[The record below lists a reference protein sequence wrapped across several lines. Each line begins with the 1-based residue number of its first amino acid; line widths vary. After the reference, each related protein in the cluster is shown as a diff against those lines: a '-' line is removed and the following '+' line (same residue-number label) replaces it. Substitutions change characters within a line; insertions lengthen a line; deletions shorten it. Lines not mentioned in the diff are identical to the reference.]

1 MKSLLHKLLLFLF
14 VVAHVLLPALS
25 TQATSIPGNEPYK
38 FMHLNINN
46 GLSNNEIRAILKD
59 QQGFMWF
66 GTAQG
71 LNRYDGSGF
80 KTFLHDFNDS
90 TSIPFN
96 GIEYLFEDIDGRL
109 WIRSYAEFTIYDPVL
124 ERFSAP
130 GRNYRNTGI
139 PIAGL
144 QSFFI
149 DSKKNTWL
157 LNSNYGLYKFN
168 SANQTVDSIQFV
180 SKVKRPNYDNSLS
193 DIAEDSKG
201 MIWVISRAGELLQI
215 NPETKQTEQTFFLG
229 DEVMSEANNFQFF
242 IDADDDIWIYSPG
255 IPYGVFL
262 FDHQSKQIS
271 RYTQSSSPFKLSTN
285 LVSSVIEEDNRSI
298 WIGTDHG
305 GINILNKQKKTIS
318 VLQNNIESPFGIA
331 QNSIT
336 CLYRDNE
343 NIIWAGTYK
352 KGISYYHKNLIPFNH
367 YRYSAEVPNS
377 LPYNDV
383 NCFVEDN
390 RENLWIGTNGGGLVY
405 FNRSNNT
412 FKTYLHDADDPN
424 SISANVIVALHID
437 SKGTLWAGTY
447 QGGLNRFNGAT
458 FKHYLHDPDN
468 SGSLSDNRVWSVFED
483 SKQNLWI
490 GTLNGGLNLFDRS
503 EEQFIHYTAYD
514 INSVGSNFIMSI
526 MEDSEQNLWLGTSNG
541 LDVLNLNTKRFTHYD
556 ADPKTPGQLSNNSVN
571 DIHEDER
578 GLIWAATMQGLNIL
592 NKTQGTFKVLTEAD
606 GLANSNIKTIQEDQN
621 GNIWIATLKGISK
634 ISVKN
639 YSHQLPVGNLEV
651 DIENF
656 GLQDGLQGNEFN
668 QKSAYR
674 TRSGELIFG
683 GANGFNLFKPED
695 IVVQTPNEKIVLT
708 NFKVFNQNIKV
719 NEPFRKR
726 IILDKSITYS
736 KQISLKHK
744 ENVFSVEFAAIGYFH
759 PEKNNFQY
767 QLSGFN
773 NEWMEV
779 NRGMHEL
786 TFTNL
791 NPGDYRLRIRVSN
804 DNSNWREMNP
814 PLSIKI
820 LPPFWET
827 GYAYI
832 LYILVIAGLLFI
844 SWRILAERQRLK
856 FEAEQEHREAER
868 IHQVDTLKTKFF
880 TNISH
885 EFRTPLS
892 LIIAPIDKLIEN
904 SKNDDDKKHLI
915 LIQRNA
921 RRLMAMV
928 NQLLDFRK
936 MELQKI
942 KVNKNWGEMI
952 GFIHEILASFEDL
965 MESKNI
971 SFHFSSSHN
980 SLYTYFDKD
989 KTDKIFTNLLS
1000 NACKFT
1006 NSGGKISLDIN
1017 LDSSAEKP
1025 VLIVKVSDT
1034 GIGITPEQQ
1043 MQIFNRFYQTDTTGT
1058 EINQGSGIGLSM
1070 VKEYVTLLGG
1080 DVNVD
1085 SQLNEGSTFTVE
1097 IPVELFTDEEIAA
1110 NKQLET
1116 TERKTNKQPAL
1127 TKTDKAPAFDREK
1140 KTLAIVE
1147 DSSDLR
1153 FYLKENFKEKYNIIE
1168 AENGAE
1174 AWATFEK
1181 QLPDI
1186 VISDVMMPEMNGVE
1200 LCAKIKSNRKTK
1212 HIPVILLTAK
1222 TDTAP
1227 VVEGYES
1234 GADAYLTK
1242 PFDFKVLESRIEN
1255 LLRSREQLR
1264 RSYQSMIG
1272 ISPEKIQVDSE
1283 DEKFIK
1289 KALKIVE
1296 ANIAEASFTV
1306 EGFGAEMGMSRVS
1319 LYKKLLALTDR
1330 TPIEFIRVIRLKRAA
1345 HLLETSQLS
1354 VSEVAYQVGFNNP
1367 RYFSKYFSKE
1377 YEMLPSEYI
1386 EKNRKTTNDLSDD
1399 VKDKFS

>member
-1 MKSLLHKLLLFLF
+1 MKFLPYKTLQFLFVIALLFL
-14 VVAHVLLPALS
+14 PALGS
-25 TQATSIPGNEPYK
+25 QAVSIPGNEPYK
-38 FMHLNINN
+38 FMHININD
-46 GLSNNEIRAILKD
+46 GLSNNEIKVILKNK
-59 QQGFMWF
+59 QGFMWF

-80 KTFLHDFNDS
+80 KTFLHDINDS

-96 GIEYLFEDIDGRL
+96 GIEYLFEDFDGRL
-109 WIRSYAEFTIYDPVL
+109 WLRSYSEFTVYDPVL
-124 ERFSAP
+124 ESFSAP
-130 GRNYRNTGI
+130 GENYHNTNI
-139 PIAGL
+139 PISGL

-149 DSKKNTWL
+149 DSKNNTWL
-157 LNSNYGLYKFN
+157 LNSNYGMYKYN
-168 SANQTVDSIQFV
+168 PANQTVDSIQFV
-180 SKVKRPNYDNSLS
+180 SKIDRPNYDNSLS
-193 DIAEDSKG
+193 YITEDTHH
-201 MIWVISRAGELLQI
+201 MIWVVSKVGELLQI

-229 DEVMSEANNFQFF
+229 EEVLNEFNTFQLF
-242 IDADDDIWIYSPG
+242 IDSDNDIWIYSPG
-255 IPYGVFL
+255 LPYGVFFL
-262 FDHQSKQIS
+262 DHQTKKIS
-271 RYTQSSSPFKLSTN
+271 TYTQSSSTFKLSTN
-285 LVSSVIEEDNRSI
+285 MVSSVLEDNNGAI

-305 GINILNKQKKTIS
+305 GINILNKQDKTIT
-318 VLQNNIESPFGIA
+318 VLQNNSQNPLGIA

-336 CLYRDNE
+336 NLYRDNE
-343 NIIWAGTYK
+343 DIIWAGTYK
-352 KGISYYHKNLIPFNH
+352 KGISYYHKNLIHFNH
-367 YRYSAEVPNS
+367 YRYSAEVENS

-390 RENLWIGTNGGGLVY
+390 RGNLWIGTNGGGLIY
-405 FNRSNNT
+405 FNRNNNT
-412 FKTYLHDADDPN
+412 FKSYLHDANDPN

-437 SKGTLWAGTY
+437 NKGTLWAGTY
-447 QGGLNRFNGAT
+447 QGGLNRFNGST
-458 FKHYLHDPDN
+458 FKHYLHIPEN
-468 SGSLSDNRVWSVFED
+468 PNSLSDNRVWSIFED
-483 SKQNLWI
+483 SKQNLWV
-490 GTLNGGLNLFDRS
+490 GTLNGGLNLFNRTN
-503 EEQFIHYTAYD
+503 EQFIHYTSSD

-526 MEDSEQNLWLGTSNG
+526 MEDSEQNLWLGTSDG
-541 LDVLNLNTKRFTHYD
+541 LDVLNLNTKRFTHYSP
-556 ADPKTPGQLSNNSVN
+556 DPSTPGQLSDNNAN
-571 DIHEDER
+571 DIHEDVR
-578 GLIWAATMQGLNIL
+578 GLIWVATTQGLNVL
-592 NKTQGTFKVLTEAD
+592 NKTQGTFKVFTEAD
-606 GLANSNIKTIQEDQN
+606 GLANSNIKTIQEDEN
-621 GNIWIATLKGISK
+621 GNLWIATLKGISK
-634 ISVKN
+634 ISVEN
-639 YSHQLPVGNLEV
+639 YSHQLPINQLEV
-651 DIENF
+651 DVENF

-668 QKSAYR
+668 QKAAYR

-695 IVVQTPNEKIVLT
+695 IVVQTPDEKIVLT

-736 KQISLKHK
+736 NQISLKHK
-744 ENVFSVEFAAIGYFH
+744 ENVFSVEFTALSYFH
-759 PEKNNFQY
+759 PEKNTFQY

-773 NEWMEV
+773 DEWLEV

-791 NPGDYRLRIRVSN
+791 NSGEYQLRIRVSN
-804 DNSNWREMNP
+804 DNSNWREMTP
-814 PLSIKI
+814 PLSINI

-827 GYAYI
+827 SYAYL
-832 LYILVIAGLLFI
+832 LYILIIAGLLFI
-844 SWRILAERQRLK
+844 TWKILAERQRLK

-868 IHQVDTLKTKFF
+868 IHLVDTLKTKFF

-892 LIIAPIDKLIEN
+892 LIIAPIDKLIEH

-921 RRLMAMV
+921 RRLLAMV

-942 KVNKNWGEMI
+942 KVNKDWGEII
-952 GFIHEILASFEDL
+952 GFIQEISASFEDL

-971 SFHFSSSHN
+971 TFSFSSNHK

-989 KTDKIFTNLLS
+989 KTDKIFTNLLT

-1006 NSGGKISLDIN
+1006 NSGGKIGMDIN
-1017 LDSSAEKP
+1017 LNSSAEKP
-1025 VLIVKVSDT
+1025 VLTVKVSDT
-1034 GIGITPEQQ
+1034 GIGIAPEQQ
-1043 MQIFNRFYQTDTTGT
+1043 MQIFNRFYQTDHSGT

-1080 DVNVD
+1080 DVNVE
-1085 SQLNEGSTFTVE
+1085 SQLNEGSRFTVE
-1097 IPVELFTDEEIAA
+1097 IPVDLFTEEEIAA
-1110 NKQLET
+1110 NKELEV
-1116 TERKTNKQPAL
+1116 TERKTYKQP
-1127 TKTDKAPAFDREK
+1127 TSTTSEKVPAYDREK

-1153 FYLKENFKEKYNIIE
+1153 FYLKENFKDRYNIIE

-1174 AWATFEK
+1174 AWAGFEK

-1200 LCAKIKSNRKTK
+1200 LCTKIKSNRKTK

-1255 LLRSREQLR
+1255 LLRLREQLR
-1264 RSYQSMIG
+1264 VSFQSMTG
-1272 ISPEKIQVDSE
+1272 LNPEKIKVDSE

-1296 ANIAEASFTV
+1296 DNISEASFTV
-1306 EGFGAEMGMSRVS
+1306 EDFGAEMAMSRVS

-1354 VSEVAYQVGFNNP
+1354 VSEVAYRVGFNNP

>member
-1 MKSLLHKLLLFLF
+1 MNALRHKLLLFLF
-14 VVAHVLLPALS
+14 IVNLALLPVRSAK
-25 TQATSIPGNEPYK
+25 ATSIPGNEPYK

-46 GLSNNEIRAILKD
+46 GLSNNEIRAIVKD
-59 QQGFMWF
+59 QQGFMWI

-71 LNRYDGSGF
+71 LNRYNGESF

-96 GIEYLFEDIDGRL
+96 GIEYLFEDFDGRL
-109 WIRSYAEFTIYDPVL
+109 WIRSYAEFSIYDPVL

-130 GRNYRNTGI
+130 GKNYRETSI
-139 PIAGL
+139 PVAGL
-144 QSFFI
+144 HSLFT

-157 LNSNYGLYKFN
+157 VNANYGLYKYN
-168 SANQTVDSIQFV
+168 PSSQTVDSIQFV
-180 SKVKRPNYDNSLS
+180 SKVDRPDYDNSLS
-193 DIAEDSKG
+193 DIAEDSAH
-201 MIWVISRAGELLQI
+201 MIWIISRAGELLQI
-215 NPETKQTEQTFFLG
+215 NPETQQTEQTFFLG
-229 DEVMSEANNFQFF
+229 DEVLNEHNNFRLF
-242 IDADDDIWIYSPG
+242 IDSDNDIWIYSPG
-255 IPYGVFL
+255 LPYGVFF
-262 FDHQSKQIS
+262 FDHQTKKISK
-271 RYTQSSSPFKLSTN
+271 YTQSSSPFKLSAN
-285 LVSSVIEEDNRSI
+285 LVSSVIEADNGSI

-305 GINILNKQKKTIS
+305 GINIFNKHNKTIT
-318 VLQNNIESPFGIA
+318 VLQNNNQNTFGIA

-352 KGISYYHKNLIPFNH
+352 KGLSYYHKNLIPFNH

-390 RENLWIGTNGGGLVY
+390 RGNLWIGTNGGGLIY
-405 FNRSNNT
+405 FNRSKNT
-412 FKTYLHDADDPN
+412 FKSYLHDANNPN

-437 SKGTLWAGTY
+437 SKGTLWTGTY
-447 QGGLNRFNGAT
+447 QGGLNRFNGTT
-458 FKHYLHDPDN
+458 FKHYLHNPDN
-468 SGSLSDNRVWSVFED
+468 PASLSDNRVWSVFED

-490 GTLNGGLNLFDRS
+490 GTLNGGLNLFNRA
-503 EEQFIHYTAYD
+503 EETFIHYTTNEV
-514 INSVGSNFIMSI
+514 NSVNSNFIMSI
-526 MEDSEQNLWLGTSNG
+526 MEDSEQNLWLGTSGG
-541 LDVLNLNTKRFTHYD
+541 LDVLNLNTKRFTHYN
-556 ADPKTPGQLSNNSVN
+556 ADTKTPGQLSDNNAN
-571 DIHEDER
+571 DIHEDQR
-578 GLIWAATMQGLNIL
+578 GLIWAATAQGLNVL
-592 NKTQGTFKVLTEAD
+592 NKTQGTFKVFTEAD
-606 GLANSNIKTIQEDQN
+606 GLANSNIKTIQEDEY
-621 GNIWIATLKGISK
+621 GNLWIATLKGISK
-634 ISVKN
+634 ISIEN
-639 YSHQLPVGNLEV
+639 YSHQLPIANLEV

-656 GLQDGLQGNEFN
+656 GLHDGLQGNEFN
-668 QKSAYR
+668 QKAAYR

-683 GANGFNLFKPED
+683 GANGFNLFHPED

-708 NFKVFNQNIKV
+708 NFKVFNQNIEV
-719 NEPFRKR
+719 NKPFHKR
-726 IILDKSITYS
+726 IILNKSVTYS
-736 KQISLKHK
+736 KQITLKHK

-773 NEWMEV
+773 NQWMEV

-791 NPGDYRLRIRVSN
+791 NPGDYQLRIRVSN
-804 DNSNWREMNP
+804 DNSNWREMSP

-827 GYAYI
+827 GYAYL
-832 LYILVIAGLLFI
+832 LYFLLIAALLFI
-844 SWRILAERQRLK
+844 TWKILAERQRLK

-868 IHQVDTLKTKFF
+868 IHQVDTLKTRFF

-904 SKNDDDKKHLI
+904 SKNDDDRKHLI

-942 KVNKNWGEMI
+942 KVKKDWGEII
-952 GFIHEILASFEDL
+952 GFIHEISASFQDL

-971 SFHFSSSHN
+971 AFQFSSNHK
-980 SLYTYFDKD
+980 SLYTYFDQD
-989 KTDKIFTNLLS
+989 KTDKIVTNLLS

-1006 NSGGKISLDIN
+1006 KNGGKINVAIELN
-1017 LDSSAEKP
+1017 SSAEKP
-1025 VLIVKVSDT
+1025 VLTIKVSDT
-1034 GIGITPEQQ
+1034 GIGIAPEQQ
-1043 MQIFNRFYQTDTTGT
+1043 MQIFNRFYQTDNT
-1058 EINQGSGIGLSM
+1058 ETEMNQGSGIGLSM
-1070 VKEYVTLLGG
+1070 VKEYLTLLGG

-1116 TERKTNKQPAL
+1116 TERKTYKQHTSAA
-1127 TKTDKAPAFDREK
+1127 TDKTPAFDRAK

-1153 FYLKENFKEKYNIIE
+1153 FYLKENFKHTYNIIE

-1174 AWATFEK
+1174 AWANFEK

-1186 VISDVMMPEMNGVE
+1186 VISDVMMPQMNGVE
-1200 LCAKIKSNRKTK
+1200 LCAKIKSNRKTS
-1212 HIPVILLTAK
+1212 HIPVVLLTAK
-1222 TDTAP
+1222 TDSAP
-1227 VVEGYES
+1227 VVEGYKS

-1264 RSYQSMIG
+1264 VSYQSITG
-1272 ISPEKIQVDSE
+1272 LNPEKITIDSE

-1296 ANIAEASFTV
+1296 TNLAEASFTV
-1306 EGFGAEMGMSRVS
+1306 EDFGAEMGMSRVS

-1330 TPIEFIRVIRLKRAA
+1330 TPIEFIRVIRLKQAA

-1354 VSEVAYQVGFNNP
+1354 VAEVAYRVGFNNP
-1367 RYFSKYFSKE
+1367 RYFSKYFSQE

>member
-1 MKSLLHKLLLFLF
+1 MNALRHKLLLFLF
-14 VVAHVLLPALS
+14 IVNLALLPVRSAK
-25 TQATSIPGNEPYK
+25 ATSIPGNEPYK

-46 GLSNNEIRAILKD
+46 GLSNNEIRAIVKD
-59 QQGFMWF
+59 QQGFMWI

-71 LNRYDGSGF
+71 LNRYNGESF

-96 GIEYLFEDIDGRL
+96 GIEYLFEDFDGRL
-109 WIRSYAEFTIYDPVL
+109 WIRSYAEFSIYDPVL

-130 GRNYRNTGI
+130 GKNYRETSI
-139 PIAGL
+139 PVAGL
-144 QSFFI
+144 HSLFT

-157 LNSNYGLYKFN
+157 VNANYGLYKYN
-168 SANQTVDSIQFV
+168 PSSQTVDSIQFV
-180 SKVKRPNYDNSLS
+180 SKVDRPDYDNSLS
-193 DIAEDSKG
+193 DIAEDSAH
-201 MIWVISRAGELLQI
+201 MIWIISRAGKLLQI
-215 NPETKQTEQTFFLG
+215 NPETQQTEQTFFLG
-229 DEVMSEANNFQFF
+229 DEVLNEHNNFRLF
-242 IDADDDIWIYSPG
+242 IDSDNDIWIYSPG
-255 IPYGVFL
+255 LPYGVFF
-262 FDHQSKQIS
+262 FDHQTKKISK
-271 RYTQSSSPFKLSTN
+271 YTQSSSPFKLSAN
-285 LVSSVIEEDNRSI
+285 LVSSVIEDDNGAI

-305 GINILNKQKKTIS
+305 GINILNKHNKTITA
-318 VLQNNIESPFGIA
+318 LQNNNQNTFGIA

-352 KGISYYHKNLIPFNH
+352 KGLSYYHKNLIPFNH

-390 RENLWIGTNGGGLVY
+390 RGNLWIGTNGGGLIY
-405 FNRSNNT
+405 FNRSKNT
-412 FKTYLHDADDPN
+412 FKSYLHDANNPN

-447 QGGLNRFNGAT
+447 QGGLNRFNGTT
-458 FKHYLHDPDN
+458 FKHYLHNPDN
-468 SGSLSDNRVWSVFED
+468 PASLSDNRVWSVFED

-490 GTLNGGLNLFDRS
+490 GTLNGGLNLFNRA
-503 EEQFIHYTAYD
+503 EETFIQYTTNEV
-514 INSVGSNFIMSI
+514 NSVNSNFIMSI

-541 LDVLNLNTKRFTHYD
+541 LDVLNLNTKRFTYYN
-556 ADPKTPGQLSNNSVN
+556 ADTKTPGQLSDNNAN
-571 DIHEDER
+571 DIHEDQR
-578 GLIWAATMQGLNIL
+578 GLIWAATAQGLNVL
-592 NKTQGTFKVLTEAD
+592 NKTQGTFKVFTEAH
-606 GLANSNIKTIQEDQN
+606 GLANSNIKTIQEDEY
-621 GNIWIATLKGISK
+621 GNLWIATLKGISK
-634 ISVKN
+634 ISIEN
-639 YSHQLPVGNLEV
+639 YSHQLPIANLEV

-656 GLQDGLQGNEFN
+656 GLHDGLQGNEFN
-668 QKSAYR
+668 QKAAYR

-683 GANGFNLFKPED
+683 GANGFNLFHPED

-708 NFKVFNQNIKV
+708 NFKVFNQNIEV
-719 NEPFRKR
+719 NKPFHKR

-736 KQISLKHK
+736 RQITLKHK

-773 NEWMEV
+773 NQWMEV

-791 NPGDYRLRIRVSN
+791 NPGDYQLRIRVSN

-827 GYAYI
+827 GYAYL
-832 LYILVIAGLLFI
+832 LYFLLIAALLFI
-844 SWRILAERQRLK
+844 TWKILAERQRLK

-868 IHQVDTLKTKFF
+868 IHQVDTLKTRFF

-892 LIIAPIDKLIEN
+892 LIIAPIDKLIES
-904 SKNDDDKKHLI
+904 SKNDDDRKHLI

-942 KVNKNWGEMI
+942 KVKKDWGEII
-952 GFIHEILASFEDL
+952 GFIHEISASFQDL

-971 SFHFSSSHN
+971 AFQFSSSHK
-980 SLYTYFDKD
+980 SLYTYFDQD
-989 KTDKIFTNLLS
+989 KTDKIVTNLLS

-1006 NSGGKISLDIN
+1006 KNGGKINVAIELN
-1017 LDSSAEKP
+1017 SSAEKP
-1025 VLIVKVSDT
+1025 VLTIKVSDT
-1034 GIGITPEQQ
+1034 GIGIAPEQQ
-1043 MQIFNRFYQTDTTGT
+1043 MQIFNRFYQTDNSET

-1070 VKEYVTLLGG
+1070 VKEYLTLLGG

-1116 TERKTNKQPAL
+1116 TEHKTYKQHTSAA
-1127 TKTDKAPAFDREK
+1127 TDKTPAFDRAK

-1153 FYLKENFKEKYNIIE
+1153 FYLKENFKHTYNIIE

-1174 AWATFEK
+1174 AWANFEK

-1186 VISDVMMPEMNGVE
+1186 VISDVMMPQMNGVE
-1200 LCAKIKSNRKTK
+1200 LCAKIKSNRKTR
-1212 HIPVILLTAK
+1212 HIPVVLLTAK
-1222 TDTAP
+1222 TDSAP
-1227 VVEGYES
+1227 AVEGYKS

-1242 PFDFKVLESRIEN
+1242 PFDFKVLQSRIEN

-1264 RSYQSMIG
+1264 VSYQSITG
-1272 ISPEKIQVDSE
+1272 LNPEKITIDSE

-1296 ANIAEASFTV
+1296 TNLAEASFTV
-1306 EGFGAEMGMSRVS
+1306 EDFGAEMGMSRVS

-1330 TPIEFIRVIRLKRAA
+1330 TPIEFIRVIRLKQAA

-1354 VSEVAYQVGFNNP
+1354 VAEVAYRVGFNNP
-1367 RYFSKYFSKE
+1367 RYFSKYFSQE

>member
-1 MKSLLHKLLLFLF
+1 MKPLLHKFFLLLF
-14 VVAHVLLPALS
+14 VVNLVFLSARS

-38 FMHLNINN
+38 FMHIDINN
-46 GLSNNEIRAILKD
+46 GLSNNEINAILKD

-96 GIEYLFEDIDGRL
+96 GIANLFEDFDGRL

-124 ERFSAP
+124 ERFSSP
-130 GRNYRNTGI
+130 GKNYRGTEI

-144 QSFFI
+144 QSLFT
-149 DSKKNTWL
+149 DSKNNTWL
-157 LNSNYGLYKFN
+157 VNSNYGLYQFN
-168 SANQTVDSIQFV
+168 TENQTVDSIQIV
-180 SKVKRPNYDNSLS
+180 SKIDRPDYDNSLS
-193 DIAEDSKG
+193 DISEDSKN
-201 MIWVISRAGELLQI
+201 MIWIISKAGELLQI
-215 NPETKQTEQTFFLG
+215 NPETKQTEQTYFLG
-229 DEVMSEANNFQFF
+229 DEVLDEHNNFQLF
-242 IDADDDIWIYSPG
+242 IDSDNDIWIYSAG
-255 IPYGVFL
+255 IPYGVFF
-262 FDHQSKQIS
+262 FDHQTQKIS
-271 RYTQSSSPFKLSTN
+271 RYTQSSTTYKLSAN
-285 LVSSVIEEDNRSI
+285 LVSSVVEDNNGAI

-305 GINILNKQKKTIS
+305 GINIIDKQKKDVT
-318 VLQNNIESPFGIA
+318 VLQNNSQNPFGVA

-336 CLYRDNE
+336 CLYRDDE

-367 YRYSAEVPNS
+367 YRYSAEEPNS

-390 RENLWIGTNGGGLVY
+390 RGNLWIGTNGGGLIY
-405 FNRSNNT
+405 FNRNKNT
-412 FKTYLHDADDPN
+412 FKSYLHDADNPN
-424 SISANVIVALHID
+424 SISANVIIALHID

-447 QGGLNRFNGAT
+447 QGGLNRFNGST
-458 FKHYLHDPDN
+458 FKHFLHNPDN
-468 SGSLSDNRVWSVFED
+468 PGSLSDNRVWSVFED

-503 EEQFIHYTAYD
+503 KEEFIHYTSDD

-526 MEDSEQNLWLGTSNG
+526 MEDSEQNLWMGTSSG
-541 LDVLNLNTKRFTHYD
+541 LDVLNLNTKRFTHYN
-556 ADPKTPGQLSNNSVN
+556 ADPATPGQLSDSNAN
-571 DIHEDER
+571 DVHEDER
-578 GLIWAATMQGLNIL
+578 GLIWVATTQGLNIL

-606 GLANSNIKTIQEDQN
+606 GLGNSNIKTIEEDEN
-621 GNIWIATLKGISK
+621 GNLWIATLKGISK
-634 ISVKN
+634 ISVEN
-639 YSHQLPVGNLEV
+639 YSHQLPIGNLEV

-708 NFKVFNQNIKV
+708 NFKVFNENIKV

-779 NRGMHEL
+779 NRGMREL

-791 NPGDYRLRIRVSN
+791 NPGDYQLRIRVSN
-804 DNSNWREMNP
+804 DNSNWREMTP
-814 PLSIKI
+814 PLSIEI

-827 GYAYI
+827 TYAYI

-844 SWRILAERQRLK
+844 TWKILAERQRLK

-868 IHQVDTLKTKFF
+868 IHQVDTLKTRFF

-892 LIIAPIDKLIEN
+892 LIIGPIDKLIEN
-904 SKNDDDKKHLI
+904 STNDGDRKHLI

-942 KVNKNWGEMI
+942 KVKKDWGEMI
-952 GFIHEILASFEDL
+952 GFIHEISTSFEDL

-971 SFHFSSSHN
+971 SFLFSSSHK

-989 KTDKIFTNLLS
+989 KTDKIFTNLLT

-1006 NSGGKISLDIN
+1006 NSGGKISLSIN
-1017 LDSSAEKP
+1017 LNSSAEKP
-1025 VLIVKVSDT
+1025 VLTVKVSDT
-1034 GIGITPEQQ
+1034 GIGISPEQQ
-1043 MQIFNRFYQTDTTGT
+1043 MQIFNRFYQTDNTAS
-1058 EINQGSGIGLSM
+1058 EMNQGSGIGLSM
-1070 VKEYVTLLGG
+1070 VKEYVSLLGG

-1097 IPVELFTDEEIAA
+1097 IPVDIFTTEEIAA
-1110 NKQLET
+1110 NKKLEK
-1116 TERKTNKQPAL
+1116 TERKINKQSTS
-1127 TKTDKAPAFDREK
+1127 TKTDKDPDFDRAK

-1153 FYLKENFKEKYNIIE
+1153 FYLKENFKNKYNIIE
-1168 AENGAE
+1168 AENGTE
-1174 AWATFEK
+1174 AWTNFDK
-1181 QLPDI
+1181 QLPDM

-1222 TDTAP
+1222 NDAAP
-1227 VVEGYES
+1227 TIEGYQS

-1264 RSYQSMIG
+1264 VSYQSMIG
-1272 ISPEKIQVDSE
+1272 LSPEKIKVDSE

-1296 ANIAEASFTV
+1296 DNIAEASFTV
-1306 EGFGAEMGMSRVS
+1306 EDFGAEMGMSRVS

-1330 TPIEFIRVIRLKRAA
+1330 TPIEFIRIIRLKRAA

-1367 RYFSKYFSKE
+1367 RYFSKYFAKE

-1386 EKNRKTTNDLSDD
+1386 EKNRKTTNNLSDE